1 MLGQLKK
8 LLILVIAFLTV
19 LLIIFVV
26 NQTNQVVSFSAN
38 LHPLLGQIVLYALL
52 IIYAAVIILP
62 IVAIFQRPVAMFP
75 PEDLESEAYRTYLK
89 RLAARLAKNPNL
101 KETAT
106 PVSADDLPSI
116 EAALKQLDSQADENI
131 KAAASTV
138 FIMTAISQYG
148 ALDAVIVTLAQLR
161 MIWQVTMLYNQRPS
175 LRDLAY
181 LYGNVFATA
190 FLATKIE
197 NLDLLEDQL
206 EPVIASVM
214 GSSLSSLTPGFN
226 AAAVVITNSIIQ
238 GSANAFL
245 TIRVG
250 IITRKYCSSLVKPE
264 TSILRRTAA
273 AQSTVLLAKVLGDS
287 TYNVTKAIIRA
298 TAKAGTRPIRYG
310 QNLVTKTTRK
320 TWDAGKLTLRK
331 TEDLARTLGGAV
343 ISGGKKIKFYFAKP
357 ESETE
362 TEE

>member
-1 MLGQLKK
+1 
-8 LLILVIAFLTV
+8 
-19 LLIIFVV
+19 
-26 NQTNQVVSFSAN
+26 
-38 LHPLLGQIVLYALL
+38 
-52 IIYAAVIILP
+52 
-62 IVAIFQRPVAMFP
+62 
-75 PEDLESEAYRTYLK
+75 
-89 RLAARLAKNPNL
+89 
-101 KETAT
+101 
-106 PVSADDLPSI
+106 
-116 EAALKQLDSQADENI
+116 
-131 KAAASTV
+131 
-138 FIMTAISQYG
+138 
-148 ALDAVIVTLAQLR
+148 DAVIVTLAQLR

-175 LRDLAY
+175 LRDLVY

-264 TSILRRTAA
+264 KSTLRRAA
-273 AQSTVLLAKVLGDS
+273 ATQSTILLAKVLGDS
-287 TYNVTKAIIRA
+287 TYNVTRAIIRA

-310 QNLVTKTTRK
+310 HDLVTKTTRK

-331 TEDLARTLGGAV
+331 TEDLARNLGDAV
-343 ISGGKKIKFYFAKP
+343 LSGGRKIKFYFAKP
-357 ESETE
+357 KAENEP
-362 TEE
+362 EE